1 MGFLTIDNITKQ
13 YKGAKKPCLENLS
26 LDVEKGEILVF
37 LGPSGCG
44 KTTLLK
50 IIAGLEEQDCGSIVI
65 DGECVDKIP
74 TEKRPI
80 SMVFQKPYLFKNMT
94 VEQNISFAPKVTG
107 KFSTKEEMIAET
119 QKYID
124 LVKLTGFEKRSANQL
139 SGGQEQRVSLARALI
154 LKPKLLL
161 LDEPLSALDASLR
174 VEMRSNIRE
183 ICKELGQTVIFVTHD
198 QEEAA
203 AIGDRIALISGG
215 TIEQYGPASD
225 FYERPKTKRVSD
237 FFGWK
242 NYIPCTLENGIAKSV
257 FGEIKVDC
265 EGSGEKLLTI
275 RPEAIYEDENGQVEC
290 KVAEVSYL
298 GTRVEYKL
306 DADGTILSASM
317 EPENIR
323 RPGDTIKISIS
334 PNGCWVVDDID
345 EPEPVIVEEEKKSFF
360 AKIFRKK

>member
-1 MGFLTIDNITKQ
+1 MSFLTIDSITKQ
-13 YKGAKKPCLENLS
+13 YKGTSGPCLENLS
-26 LDVEKGEILVF
+26 LEVEKGEILVF

-50 IIAGLEEQDCGSIVI
+50 IIAGLEVQDSGSVVI
-65 DGECVDKIP
+65 DGECIDPIP

-107 KFSTKEEMIAET
+107 RFRDKEEMEKET
-119 QKYID
+119 QRYID
-124 LVKLTGFEKRSANQL
+124 LVRLNGFEKRMANQL

-174 VEMRSNIRE
+174 VEMRSSIRE

-203 AIGDRIALISGG
+203 AIGDRVALISGG
-215 TIEQYGPASD
+215 HVEQCGPVSE
-225 FYERPKTKRVSD
+225 FYERPVSKKVSD

-242 NYIPCTLENGIAKSV
+242 NYVPCTFENGIAGSPL
-257 FGEIKVDC
+257 GEMEI
-265 EGSGEKLLTI
+265 GYSGGPGEKLLTI
-275 RPEAIYEDENGQVEC
+275 RPEAICDDENGQIECRVE
-290 KVAEVSYL
+290 EVSYL
-298 GTRVEYKL
+298 GTRVDYRL
-306 DADGTILSASM
+306 DANGISLFASM
-317 EPENIR
+317 DAEIIR
-323 RPGDTIKISIS
+323 RPGDTMKVSIS
-334 PNGCWVVDDID
+334 KRGCWIVDDV
-345 EPEPVIVEEEKKSFF
+345 PESESVMAGEEKRSFL
-360 AKIFRKK
+360 KRLFRK